1 MKKVVPCYQFD
12 ALFSHKD
19 GKSGVTVYSQDHY
32 DQNMLDRP
40 ENSKKDVILKKEDEC
55 IIDVNLGKYNYKM
68 VIRLNF
74 LMIMELRHI
83 RL

>member
-40 ENSKKDVILKKEDEC
+40 EIVKGRYLKMN
-55 IIDVNLGKYNYKM
+55 VS
-68 VIRLNF
+68 
-74 LMIMELRHI
+74 LMSI
-83 RL
+83 